1 MDKITSN
8 DIMVIFQK
16 IYDKMCENKEYLI
29 ELDSKAG
36 DGDLGISMCQGF
48 KGVLDELASLDVQ
61 SIEPRKLVL
70 KAAMA
75 INEHSPSSLGTILSA
90 GMMGGSKVISGKD
103 SLGVAE
109 YRDFVNGAFE
119 GICSRAGSKRGEKT
133 ILDAIGGAMDA
144 LNECAD
150 SGVSLKEAAQ
160 RAAQGAYEGMQKT
173 KEMMAV
179 HGRAAYYQE
188 KTIGNVDGGATVG
201 MLIFKAIEE
210 CISE

>member
-1 MDKITSN
+1 MDIVTSN
-8 DIMVIFQK
+8 DIMVIFKK
-16 IYDKMCENKEYLI
+16 IYDKMCENKDYLI

-48 KGVLDELASLDVQ
+48 AGVLDELKGIDDEKT
-61 SIEPRKLVL
+61 EPRKIIL

-90 GMMGGSKVISGKD
+90 AMMGGSKAISGKEG
-103 SLGVAE
+103 LGVQE
-109 YRDFVNGAFE
+109 YRDFVQGAFD

-133 ILDAIGGAMDA
+133 ILDAIGGALDA

-150 SGVSLKEAAQ
+150 NGVSLKEAAQ
-160 RAAQGAYEGMQKT
+160 NAAKGAYEGMEKT

-188 KTIGNVDGGATVG
+188 KSIGNVDGGATVG
-201 MLIFKAIEE
+201 MLIFKAIDE
-210 CISE
+210 CIS

>member
-1 MDKITSN
+1 MDRVTSN
-8 DIMVIFQK
+8 DILAIFEK

-48 KGVLDELASLDVQ
+48 AGVIDELKNIDASAT
-61 SIEPRKLVL
+61 EPRKVVM

-90 GMMGGSKVISGKD
+90 GMMGGAKSISGKE
-103 SLGVAE
+103 SLGFEE
-109 YRDFVNGAFE
+109 YRDFVQGALDS
-119 GICSRAGSKRGEKT
+119 ICSRAGSKRGEKT
-133 ILDAIGGAMDA
+133 ILDAIGGALDA
-144 LNECAD
+144 LNECAE
-150 SGVSLKEAAQ
+150 GTALKEAAQ
-160 RAAQGAYEGMQKT
+160 KAADGAFAGMEKT

-188 KTIGNVDGGATVG
+188 KSIGNVDGGATVG
-201 MLIFKAIEE
+201 MLIFRAINE
-210 CISE
+210 CIN

>member
-1 MDKITSN
+1 MDKVTSN
-8 DIMVIFQK
+8 DIIIIFNK
-16 IYDKMCENKEYLI
+16 IYDEMLKNKEYLI

-48 KGVLDELASLDVQ
+48 AGVLEDLSGLDTNT
-61 SIEPRKLVL
+61 IEPRKLIL

-90 GMMGGSKVISGKD
+90 GMMGGSKAISGKD
-103 SLGVAE
+103 SLGVVE
-109 YRDFVNGAFE
+109 YRDFVQGALD

-133 ILDAIGGAMDA
+133 ILDAIGGALDA
-144 LNECAD
+144 LDECVEEGAD
-150 SGVSLKEAAQ
+150 LKITAQKAAK
-160 RAAQGAYEGMQKT
+160 GAYDGMEKT
-173 KEMMAV
+173 KDMMAV

-201 MLIFKAIEE
+201 MLIFKAINE
-210 CISE
+210 CVNQ

>member
-1 MDKITSN
+1 MDKVTSI

-48 KGVLDELASLDVQ
+48 AGVLDELKALDIAST
-61 SIEPRKLVL
+61 EPKKIVM

-90 GMMGGSKVISGKD
+90 GMMGGAKAISGKD
-103 SLGVAE
+103 SLGVQE
-109 YRDFVNGAFE
+109 YKEFVQGALDS
-119 GICSRAGSKRGEKT
+119 ICSRAGSKRGEKT
-133 ILDAIGGAMDA
+133 ILDAIGGALDS
-144 LNECAD
+144 LNECDDAT
-150 SGVSLKEAAQ
+150 SLKEAAQ
-160 RAAQGAYEGMQKT
+160 KVADGAYRGMEKT

-188 KTIGNVDGGATVG
+188 KTIGNIDGGATVG
-201 MLIFKAIEE
+201 MLIFKAINE
-210 CISE
+210 CVE

>member
-1 MDKITSN
+1 MNKIISK
-8 DIMVIFQK
+8 DIMVILNK
-16 IYDKMCENKEYLI
+16 IYEKMLENKEYLI
-29 ELDSKAG
+29 ELDSVAG

-48 KGVLDELASLDVQ
+48 AGVLDELKDLD
-61 SIEPRKLVL
+61 IAATEPRKVVM

-90 GMMGGSKVISGKD
+90 GMMGGAKSISGKD

-109 YRDFVNGAFE
+109 YRDFVQGALD

-133 ILDAIGGAMDA
+133 ILDAIGGALDA
-144 LNECAD
+144 LNECNDDVA
-150 SGVSLKEAAQ
+150 LKVAAQ
-160 RAAQGAYEGMQKT
+160 MAAEGAREGMEKT

-201 MLIFKAIEE
+201 MLIFRAINE
-210 CISE
+210 CVE